1 MTNRHRVALAFS
13 VFVAIAT
20 ALVPLRVNAERSD
33 RAKALGRKLM
43 CMCGCG
49 QILIECN
56 HIDCPY
62 SVPMLKKLDQLVA
75 ANEADDLILQDY
87 VQQYGEKVLSEPPS
101 KGFNSIAWYIP
112 GASFVLGLAI
122 VGFVIRLWSK
132 RHTEEFVPA
141 SGAPVE
147 GAAPSSAR
155 PDSRLERARRQAD
168 EETED

>member
-1 MTNRHRVALAFS
+1 
-13 VFVAIAT
+13 
-20 ALVPLRVNAERSD
+20 
-33 RAKALGRKLM
+33 
-43 CMCGCG
+43 
-49 QILIECN
+49 
-56 HIDCPY
+56 
-62 SVPMLKKLDQLVA
+62 MLKKLDQLVA

-101 KGFNSIAWYIP
+101 RGFNSIAWYIP

-141 SGAPVE
+141 SGAPV
-147 GAAPSSAR
+147 GGAPSSSVR
-155 PDSRLERARRQAD
+155 PDSRLERARQQAD